1 MKISKKVPV
10 KPNFLPV
17 KKTEK
22 MPKTGRERKKLGV
35 KKVKKAPKS
44 GREKSKVPVKKSE
57 KWPKKAFTPT
67 FGFHAKKKTLTS
79 CMENE
84 KTNTEKRNLSPMK
97 KEDMHATIIALQC
110 WWRSLTADL
119 L

>member
-1 MKISKKVPV
+1 VKISKKVPV
-10 KPNFLPV
+10 KQNFPPV

-67 FGFHAKKKTLTS
+67 FGFHAQKKKH
-79 CMENE
+79 C
-84 KTNTEKRNLSPMK
+84 KV
-97 KEDMHATIIALQC
+97 
-110 WWRSLTADL
+110 
-119 L
+119 

>member
-1 MKISKKVPV
+1 MKISEKVPV
-10 KPNFLPV
+10 KPKFLPV

-67 FGFHAKKKTLTS
+67 FGFHAKKNTAVSYDFTHFSSYLRGNLLLERIKKKHLHLDILKTIPQPQL
-79 CMENE
+79 E
-84 KTNTEKRNLSPMK
+84 
-97 KEDMHATIIALQC
+97 I
-110 WWRSLTADL
+110 W
-119 L
+119 